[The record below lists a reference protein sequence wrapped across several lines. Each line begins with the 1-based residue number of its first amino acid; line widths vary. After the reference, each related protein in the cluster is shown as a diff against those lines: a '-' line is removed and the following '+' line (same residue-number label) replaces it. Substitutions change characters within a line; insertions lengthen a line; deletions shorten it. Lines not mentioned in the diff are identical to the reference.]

1 LNSQRATT
9 KELLQ
14 HRFIRGARKTAYLT
28 ELIERYNDYRARTP
42 GRQPAI
48 YQQTIKNWDTAKSMQ
63 SEWTFDTI
71 RTSSAMGTFRNMAK
85 DLMPPG
91 MIPDEEEDAVEEAS
105 SNDVRSSYTS
115 GAATRG
121 SDPKLLGS
129 NPDASHSTVVI
140 RPLPEEQ
147 DIQTLLAAS
156 EDTDSTER
164 PSTPPQQ
171 EPPPAY
177 TGSMRSARRASYAA
191 RNNVTGPG
199 TVMREA
205 DLGSGVDTIRPV
217 KKVDT
222 AGSLRLSSEY
232 VGNLREGAG
241 PSSPTSP
248 VKKDSSSRRVAS
260 EAMKAGRSLV
270 DDVVLPTCERVSHRL
285 CS

>member
-1 LNSQRATT
+1 
-9 KELLQ
+9 
-14 HRFIRGARKTAYLT
+14 
-28 ELIERYNDYRARTP
+28 
-42 GRQPAI
+42 
-48 YQQTIKNWDTAKSMQ
+48 MQ
-63 SEWTFDTI
+63 SDWTFDTI
-71 RTSSAMGTFRNMAK
+71 RTTSAMGTFRNMAK
-85 DLMPPG
+85 DIMPPG
-91 MIPDEEEDAVEEAS
+91 MVPDEEEEETIGEAS

-115 GAATRG
+115 GVATRG

-129 NPDASHSTVVI
+129 NQDASHSTVVI
-140 RPLPEEQ
+140 KPLPEEQ
-147 DIQTLLAAS
+147 DIQTLLADAISS
-156 EDTDSTER
+156 ENAETSER

-177 TGSMRSARRASYAA
+177 TGSVRSTRRASYAA
-191 RNNVTGPG
+191 RNNLNGPG

-222 AGSLRLSSEY
+222 IGSLRLSSEY

-248 VKKDSSSRRVAS
+248 IKKDSSSRRVAS

-270 DDVVLPTCERVSHRL
+270 DDVVLPTCERVR
-285 CS
+285 CSALDLTRSNSWLVDDQGRYGCAGNRISEHDLERFR